1 MVANFRG
8 SGDQRENLLRG
19 GPADGR
25 GNGNGRGR
33 ESSDTELTIIL
44 EESHRTIPLTLSSR
58 WKKPVARVI
67 ALEDPLAEL
76 LPLVESSRSDTVILA
91 SLSSVCV
98 LDTAELLDTAAK
110 AAGKVIK
117 ISVSRTP
124 IEMYAAGRQT
134 VASLLRSALDRRT
147 DRKPLR
153 ESLFAAALLPS
164 IDLLEDV
171 PGEVLFQ
178 NDLMEYFHN
187 NLWVIGNCATDGYR
201 KTLSRLPEPSEK
213 SIESHITEKGCV
225 RNSWLASGV
234 EVEGEIEESI
244 VFPNVHIGKN
254 TKISRSIVMNGN
266 RIGAGGDIQNS
277 LLLPVSAELSRSA
290 VNVGDNCSIG
300 SRSSTAK
307 NADFPGQIR
316 DGLTVV
322 GMNAEIPAG
331 LRVEA
336 GVCIGPGVPVS
347 LLRKMKLVKKGTS
360 VFKPANPEA
369 RAAQP
374 SGKGRR

>member
-33 ESSDTELTIIL
+33 VVVGYRADDHLGGIPSDNT
-44 EESHRTIPLTLSSR
+44 PTLSSR

-124 IEMYAAGRQT
+124 IEMYAAGRET
-134 VASLLRSALDRRT
+134 VASLLRSALHRRT

-164 IDLLEDV
+164 IDLLEEV
-171 PGEVLFQ
+171 PGEILFQ

-187 NLWVIGNCATDGYR
+187 NLWVIGNARPTATERPSHGS
-201 KTLSRLPEPSEK
+201 LSLPKK
-213 SIESHITEKGCV
+213 SIESHITEKGCPQF
-225 RNSWLASGV
+225 LAR
-234 EVEGEIEESI
+234 
-244 VFPNVHIGKN
+244 F
-254 TKISRSIVMNGN
+254 
-266 RIGAGGDIQNS
+266 
-277 LLLPVSAELSRSA
+277 
-290 VNVGDNCSIG
+290 
-300 SRSSTAK
+300 
-307 NADFPGQIR
+307 
-316 DGLTVV
+316 
-322 GMNAEIPAG
+322 
-331 LRVEA
+331 
-336 GVCIGPGVPVS
+336 
-347 LLRKMKLVKKGTS
+347 
-360 VFKPANPEA
+360 
-369 RAAQP
+369 
-374 SGKGRR
+374 GRRGRR

>member
-266 RIGAGGDIQNS
+266 RIGAGGI
-277 LLLPVSAELSRSA
+277 SRTP
-290 VNVGDNCSIG
+290 CCC
-300 SRSSTAK
+300 
-307 NADFPGQIR
+307 P
-316 DGLTVV
+316 
-322 GMNAEIPAG
+322 
-331 LRVEA
+331 
-336 GVCIGPGVPVS
+336 C
-347 LLRKMKLVKKGTS
+347 
-360 VFKPANPEA
+360 
-369 RAAQP
+369 QP
-374 SGKGRR
+374 SFPVPPSMWVTTAPLARDHPPPRTPISPGRSVTG